1 MRTHE
6 LVAYNTAIASDNK
19 IHDDSVAHQFGFK
32 GGLVPG
38 VDVYA
43 YLCWGP
49 VSEWGPAWLERGTA
63 EFRIGLPTY
72 DGDLMTLEW
81 EPPTCVIRNPAGV
94 VVITATM
101 DLPDRPGSLPA
112 QEPPRLQRPDP
123 ADRPPAS
130 RESLAV
136 GTHLGAYQGVFRA
149 EAHRA
154 DLEDMRESL
163 PIYRDLGIA
172 HPAWLLRTAN
182 WVLSDNVVLG
192 PWMHVGSRIQYL
204 GLVHDGAEVEA
215 RATVVAE
222 YEKKGHRFCELD
234 VAVVAD
240 GAPVARIAHTAI
252 YQPRQV
258 AAA

>member
-19 IHDDSVAHQFGFK
+19 IHDDDTAHLFGFR

-49 VSEWGPAWLERGTA
+49 VSEWGVEWLERGTA
-63 EFRIGLPTY
+63 ELRLGQPTY
-72 DGDLMTLEW
+72 DGDRLTLEW
-81 EPPTCVIRNPAGV
+81 EPPTCTARNQAGV
-94 VVITATM
+94 ALVTATM
-101 DLPDRPGSLPA
+101 ELPERPGPLPLH
-112 QEPPRLQRPDP
+112 EPPRLERPDP

-130 RESLAV
+130 PEALAA
-136 GTHLGAYQGVFRA
+136 GTHLGAYRGTFRA

-163 PIYRDLGIA
+163 PIYRELGIA

-204 GLVHDGAEVEA
+204 GPVHDGAHVEA
-215 RATVVAE
+215 RATVVDE
-222 YEKKGHRFCELD
+222 FEKKGHRFCELD

-240 GAPVARIAHTAI
+240 DRPVARIAHTAI

-258 AAA
+258 AVG